1 MEKKQLNIAV
11 GIIRN
16 AQQEIFITQRAANS
30 HMGGFWEFPGGKLE
44 IGETPVEALTR
55 ELKEEIGIDVI
66 NSQLLRVV
74 EHEFADRSIIRLH
87 FFLVEQWDYQPY
99 GKEGQSSR
107 WLLQKS
113 LVVEE
118 FPPANRVIVDMLINN
133 VIRFIEQTDKLV

>member
-1 MEKKQLNIAV
+1 MEKKQLHIAV

-16 AQQEIFITQRAANS
+16 TKQEIFITQRAANS

-44 IGETPVEALTR
+44 IGETPVEALLR

-66 NSQLLRVV
+66 NSQLLQVV
-74 EHEFADRSIIRLH
+74 EHEFPDRRITLH
-87 FFLVEQWDYQPY
+87 FFLVEQWDCQPY

-113 LVVEE
+113 LVAEE

-133 VIRFIEQTDKLV
+133 VI

>member
-1 MEKKQLNIAV
+1 MEKKQLNIVV

-44 IGETPVEALTR
+44 IGETPLETLTR

-66 NSQLLRVV
+66 NSQLLCVV
-74 EHEFADRSIIRLH
+74 EHEFADRSIRLH
-87 FFLVEQWDYQPY
+87 FFLVEQWDCHPY

-113 LVVEE
+113 LVAEE

-133 VIRFIEQTDKLV
+133 VI

>member
-1 MEKKQLNIAV
+1 MEKKQLQIAV

-44 IGETPVEALTR
+44 IGETPVEALFR

-66 NSQLLRVV
+66 NSQLLRIV
-74 EHEFADRSIIRLH
+74 EHEFPDRRITLH
-87 FFLVEQWDYQPY
+87 FFLVEQWDCQPY

-107 WLLQKS
+107 WILQNS
-113 LVVEE
+113 LVAEE

-133 VIRFIEQTDKLV
+133 VI